1 MPAVDRIYTGQAPG
15 KLILTGEHAV
25 VDGQPAIAVALP
37 LLTTVTLREQLGAST
52 LHASI
57 DDDRLWPALL
67 TVLPAEGLDVAI
79 ASALPV
85 GCGLGSSAALA
96 VATLRA
102 LNERERAQALAAGAP
117 RAPADFAEVHRR
129 AFAIERAFHG
139 NPSGID
145 HAVSLLGGAVRYR
158 RTASA
163 TGALTGPPE
172 ITMLKVGQPLT
183 LVVVN
188 TGKPAFTT
196 AEMVAKV
203 RDRGSAAELRA
214 IGGIVE
220 QISACLATGGRM
232 GDHAQTEELGP
243 LLNEN
248 HTLLQRIGVSTP
260 ALDAMCQRLRDA
272 GATGAKLAGA
282 GGGGVCFGVC
292 TPDRAP
298 ALQTAATDTGFE
310 AFVVTIQASCR
321 FSDAAHIPRKGTDA
335 PASLSD

>member
-1 MPAVDRIYTGQAPG
+1 
-15 KLILTGEHAV
+15 LILTGEHAV
-25 VDGQPAIAVALP
+25 VEGHPAIAVALP
-37 LLTTVTLREQLGAST
+37 LLTTVTLREQAGPST
-52 LHASI
+52 LQATIH
-57 DDDRLWPALL
+57 DDRLWPALL
-67 TVLPAEGLDVAI
+67 TVLPAAGLQVHI

-102 LNERERAQALAAGAP
+102 LNAREVADGGSESAP
-117 RAPADFAEVHRR
+117 RAPADFAEMHRR

-139 NPSGID
+139 TPSGID

-163 TGALTGPPE
+163 PE
-172 ITMLKVGQPLT
+172 ITKLKLAHPLT

-196 AEMVAKV
+196 AEMVTKV

-214 IGGIVE
+214 IGALVE
-220 QISACLATGGRM
+220 QISDCLASDAADT
-232 GDHAQTEELGP
+232 AQSYRLGP

-248 HTLLQRIGVSTP
+248 HALLQRIGVSTP
-260 ALDAMCQRLRDA
+260 ALDAMCASLRRA
-272 GATGAKLAGA
+272 GAAGAKLAGA

-292 TPDRAP
+292 APERAP
-298 ALQTAATDTGFE
+298 ALQDAATAAGFE
-310 AFVVTIQASCR
+310 AFVVTIEASR
-321 FSDAAHIPRKGTDA
+321 
-335 PASLSD
+335 